1 MRADEI
7 ITPKEQAEL
16 REAGYLIVQKPEVKT
31 STLPMKGTTVVV
43 KSEVDD
49 QFIEGMHI
57 VSELEARHA
66 HLDPVELAGQ
76 QATMQYLHGLAAK
89 LGLLESAG

>member
-7 ITPKEQAEL
+7 ITPKEVCEL
-16 REAGYLIVQKPEVKT
+16 REAGFLIVQKPEVKT
-31 STLPMKGTTVVV
+31 NTLPNRGTTVVV
-43 KSEVDD
+43 KSEVDG

-66 HLDPVELAGQ
+66 QLNPVELAGQ
-76 QATMQYLHGLAAK
+76 QATMRFLHGLAAK